1 MKRVKGLSLAI
12 ITIFLLV
19 TAATS
24 FAETSFRCGS
34 NIVKK
39 GMLDFEVLKN
49 CGEPQSKEVV
59 GKTTGKMELNIER
72 WVYGPVSGYMY
83 ILYFKAGKL
92 ERVESYRP

>member
-12 ITIFLLV
+12 ITMFLLV
-19 TAATS
+19 TVATS
-24 FAETSFRCGS
+24 MAETSFRCGS
-34 NIVKK
+34 NIIKK
-39 GMLDFEVLKN
+39 GMLDLEVQKN

-59 GKTTGKMELNIER
+59 GKTTGKTELLIER
-72 WVYGPVSGYMY
+72 WVYGPISGYMY